1 MKNSKKA
8 FTLIELLVVIAII
21 ALLIGILLPA
31 LGKARR
37 SARTQVCLSNM
48 RQMGTALHAYA
59 ADFKQAIERQSNG
72 RIEVQLFPNR
82 QLGDEKPMLEG
93 LRFGTVD
100 AKDITDA
107 AIVARKFL
115 ACLPDS
121 KLHDIVRVDLVE
133 KAVPEPG
140 APDVA

>member
-1 MKNSKKA
+1 M
-8 FTLIELLVVIAII
+8 
-21 ALLIGILLPA
+21 
-31 LGKARR
+31 
-37 SARTQVCLSNM
+37 
-48 RQMGTALHAYA
+48 
-59 ADFKQAIERQSNG
+59 
-72 RIEVQLFPNR
+72 
-82 QLGDEKPMLEG
+82 PMYQYRYSVM
-93 LRFGTVD
+93 RFGTVD

-133 KAVPEPG
+133 KAAPEPP

>member
-1 MKNSKKA
+1 M
-8 FTLIELLVVIAII
+8 
-21 ALLIGILLPA
+21 
-31 LGKARR
+31 
-37 SARTQVCLSNM
+37 
-48 RQMGTALHAYA
+48 
-59 ADFKQAIERQSNG
+59 
-72 RIEVQLFPNR
+72 
-82 QLGDEKPMLEG
+82 PMYQYRYSVM
-93 LRFGTVD
+93 RFGTVE

-133 KAVPEPG
+133 KATPEPP